1 MLTVIYSKILK
12 DKATQKNKIVSR
24 YFQNFQE
31 ESTNHFY
38 QKFPA
43 NGQITLIYTSLLYFV
58 YLLAVLVKKKLVTF
72 CFF

>member
-1 MLTVIYSKILK
+1 MFTVIIYSKILK

-24 YFQNFQE
+24 YLQNFQA

-43 NGQITLIYTSLLYFV
+43 NGQITVIYTSLLYFV
-58 YLLAVLVKKKLVTF
+58 YLLAILVKKKKNQ
-72 CFF
+72 